1 MIIGLDFD
9 NTIVS
14 YDYLF
19 HRIAF
24 ERGLIPQELAV
35 NKFEVR
41 NHLRQAGK
49 EDLWTQMQGYV
60 YGARMDEAQAY
71 EGAVEF
77 LCWAKNAGHKVA
89 IISHKT
95 KFPFLGEK
103 YDLHIAAT
111 SWIENNLSDEGGW
124 LIQRENIFF
133 EPTKE
138 NKISKISSFEC
149 DVFLDD
155 LPEIL
160 DSELFPNKVRRFLF
174 DPEDKHMLA
183 PGSSISK
190 VNSWREFTAFI
201 AS

>member
-41 NHLRQAGK
+41 NHLRQVGK

-60 YGARMDEAQAY
+60 YGARMDEAEAY

-77 LCWAKNAGHKVA
+77 LCWAKKVGHKVA

-95 KFPFLGEK
+95 KFPFLGQK
-103 YDLHIAAT
+103 YDLHAAAT
-111 SWIENNLSDEGGW
+111 SWIKNNLSDEVG
-124 LIQRENIFF
+124 LLVQRENIFF

-138 NKISKISSFEC
+138 NKLSKIASFEC

-160 DSELFPNKVRRFLF
+160 DSELFPNKARRFLF
-174 DPEDKHMLA
+174 DPEGKHSLA
-183 PGSSISK
+183 LGSSISK